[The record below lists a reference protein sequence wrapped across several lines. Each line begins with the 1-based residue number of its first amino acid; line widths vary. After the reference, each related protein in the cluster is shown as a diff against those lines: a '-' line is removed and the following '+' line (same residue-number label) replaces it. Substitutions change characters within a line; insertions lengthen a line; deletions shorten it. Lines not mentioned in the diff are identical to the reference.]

1 MLSSIQFCS
10 KLLRLFIGSEP
21 TCITGVMN
29 WVHGTYQLL
38 DNGSMIMTPFGDGFQ
53 QIQDPC
59 AAVSNFIEVYNDT
72 ELYQSWRIFMD
83 PQDGP
88 KLHLFQFD
96 GSPVA
101 PQFQL
106 SAVPNMLPTQLLRN
120 VTPPAPISKRALQ
133 KRSAADRSWTPA
145 GVSALILSVATVGAA
160 SILL

>member
-1 MLSSIQFCS
+1 
-10 KLLRLFIGSEP
+10 
-21 TCITGVMN
+21 MN

-38 DNGSMIMTPFGDGFQ
+38 SNGSILMTPFGDGFQ

-59 AAVSNFIEVYNDT
+59 AAVSNFIETYNDT

-83 PQDGP
+83 PTDGP

-106 SAVPNMLPTQLLRN
+106 SATPNMLPTQSLRN
-120 VTPPAPISKRALQ
+120 TTTTASVQTQARRSLLKRNAGE
-133 KRSAADRSWTPA
+133 RAWTP
-145 GVSALILSVATVGAA
+145 SAVGALAISVMTAGAA
-160 SILL
+160 SLLF